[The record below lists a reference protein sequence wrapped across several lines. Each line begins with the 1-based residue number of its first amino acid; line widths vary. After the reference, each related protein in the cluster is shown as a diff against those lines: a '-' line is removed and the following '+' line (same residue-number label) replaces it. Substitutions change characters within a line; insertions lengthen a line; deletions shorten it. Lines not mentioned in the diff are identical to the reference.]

1 MSDILDRDISRR
13 ELYAM
18 GEPLGDGATRRK
30 LGGGYICGIGG
41 KSKSSTAT
49 TTNNADN
56 RMAIQNG
63 IGLSNSSGSVL
74 DFSDRSTNN
83 WDSSNRSTNYINTLD
98 GGAISRAFD
107 SVDLSS
113 AATFGTTSRALDSID
128 LSGKRLNDGFQS
140 LIDAATGIFNEG
152 QSLIG
157 QTQKSVADAYS
168 TAQTDK
174 AGGIDQKTIIV
185 LAVAGA
191 VALYAINR
199 K

>member
-1 MSDILDRDISRR
+1 MSAIDALDRDISRR

-41 KSKSSTAT
+41 KSKSSSST

-56 RMAIQNG
+56 RVAVQG
-63 IGLSNSSGSVL
+63 GFGLSSSDG
-74 DFSDRSTNN
+74 
-83 WDSSNRSTNYINTLD
+83 NTFNVTD
-98 GGAISRAFD
+98 GGIVSRALD
-107 SVDLSS
+107 SVDLSN
-113 AATFGTTSRALDSID
+113 AANYGTTSRALDSID

-140 LIDAATGIFNEG
+140 LIDAATGIFNDG

-168 TAQTDK
+168 TAQTDA

-191 VALYAINR
+191 VALYAIKR

>member
-1 MSDILDRDISRR
+1 MSAIDALDRDISRR

-41 KSKSSTAT
+41 KSKSSSST

-63 IGLSNSSGSVL
+63 FGLSHSSGNAL
-74 DFSDRSTNN
+74 DFSDNST
-83 WDSSNRSTNYINTLD
+83 TTINSLD

-113 AATFGTTSRALDSID
+113 AANFGTTSRALDSID

-140 LIDAATGIFNEG
+140 LIDAATSIFNDG

-168 TAQTDK
+168 TAQTDA

-191 VALYAINR
+191 VALYAI
-199 K
+199 KSK